1 MIAPKKSQIL
11 TLAVMWLLAVSVW
24 APVNTLKHIESNQ
37 LLSGSVTV
45 AHQESATANSECLM
59 ENCSDSMSHVSHC
72 DISCQI
78 SMSLVAFAISPPN
91 EIDLFALSNN
101 LSYKALSLAV
111 AERPP
116 RHFV

>member
-1 MIAPKKSQIL
+1 MI
-11 TLAVMWLLAVSVW
+11 WLLAISVW

-37 LLSGSVTV
+37 LLSDSVTV
-45 AHQESATANSECLM
+45 AQQESATTNSECLM

-78 SMSLVAFAISPPN
+78 SMSLVAFAIGPPN
-91 EIDLFALSNN
+91 EKDLFALSNN

-111 AERPP
+111 TERPP
-116 RHFV
+116 KHFV